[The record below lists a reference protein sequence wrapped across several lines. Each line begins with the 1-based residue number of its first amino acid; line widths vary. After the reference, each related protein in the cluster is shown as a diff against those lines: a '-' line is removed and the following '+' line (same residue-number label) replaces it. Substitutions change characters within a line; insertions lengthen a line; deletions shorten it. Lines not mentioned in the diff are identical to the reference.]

1 MKKTPFYLLALTV
14 ALLIGLAVN
23 VKEQST
29 TAKTEHEGDLSLSQ
43 FVFTPGSIMFP

>member
-14 ALLIGLAVN
+14 ALLIVLAVN
-23 VKEQST
+23 IKEQNT
-29 TAKTEHEGDLSLSQ
+29 TAKTEHEGYLSLSQ

>member
-23 VKEQST
+23 VKEQTITS
-29 TAKTEHEGDLSLSQ
+29 KTEYEGDLPFSP
-43 FVFTPGSIMFP
+43 FVFTQGIMFP